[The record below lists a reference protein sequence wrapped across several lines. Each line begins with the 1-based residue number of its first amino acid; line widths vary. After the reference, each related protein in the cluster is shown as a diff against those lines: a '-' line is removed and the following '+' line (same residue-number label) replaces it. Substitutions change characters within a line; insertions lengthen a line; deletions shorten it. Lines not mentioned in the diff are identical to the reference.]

1 MADTENMRSG
11 VLGAIYDYK
20 NRKIIGTE
28 LIIIAVTSGI
38 YFASWWVFG
47 GVLIG
52 LILMFSIKI
61 LSFLLC
67 IILTLVWGLL
77 GFMIGQSIGG
87 NAPSFVFAGIGLLLG
102 YFVHSSMRC

>member
-20 NRKIIGTE
+20 NRKIVGAE
-28 LIIIAVTSGI
+28 LIIIAVACGV

-52 LILMFSIKI
+52 LILMFSIRI

-77 GFMIGQSIGG
+77 AFMIGFSIGG
-87 NAPSFVFAGIGLLLG
+87 YAPACALGGIGLLLG
-102 YFVHSSMRC
+102 YFTHSSMRR

>member
-1 MADTENMRSG
+1 MADSENMRSG

-20 NRKIIGTE
+20 NRKIVGAE
-28 LIIIAVTSGI
+28 LIIIAVACGV

-52 LILMFSIKI
+52 LILMFSIRI

-87 NAPSFVFAGIGLLLG
+87 NTPGFVFAGISLLLG
-102 YFVHSSMRC
+102 YFVHSSMRR